1 MRRSVQILFLAIFT
15 LFFFLNAYGEKSNVA
30 VDLFLR
36 IDPLIAIT
44 NSLASRQF
52 HYNLLLSLVVVV
64 SAILAG
70 RFFCGYICPLGTLFD
85 LAGGKDKG
93 KRYALRNG
101 KYYILIFVV
110 VSALLSLNLTHLFDP
125 IAFLTRVYTFF
136 LYPFTIFFANISLD
150 IVRPLAEY
158 CNLLYLSHKYY
169 NQPVF
174 SLNIITILLLVALFF
189 LNVLS
194 HRFWCRNLCP
204 LGGLLALL
212 SRFGMVKRQVDK
224 NCNSCMKCHE
234 KCPMGAIQD
243 QPQKTVEEECIECNT
258 CSRICPQSAVSF
270 KVSAPRFS
278 RVHSQINLTKRW
290 FFFSAGASA
299 LAVLS
304 HRIDPV
310 SKIASGRLI
319 RPPGSL
325 PENLFLKLCIR
336 CGQCMKVCP
345 TNTLQPCFF
354 ESGIEGIWSPRLFA
368 RLAGCDQTCN
378 LCGTVCP
385 TDAIRSL
392 SLEEKKHAKIGTA
405 FIDRDRCLVWEQ
417 DRLCFICDEQ
427 CPYNAIVYR
436 WKDGFRRP
444 FVIDNKCNGCGFC
457 EQACPLQGESAIQVT
472 AQNEIRLESGS
483 YVRKAEELKLKLK
496 EDPGDDR
503 FFLNNKKTG
512 KEAINTKIPE
522 GFILK

>member
-1 MRRSVQILFLAIFT
+1 MRRGVQLFFLAIFT
-15 LFFFLNAYGEKSNVA
+15 LLFFLNAYGEKFPA
-30 VDLFLR
+30 PADLFLR
-36 IDPLIAIT
+36 INPLLAIT
-44 NSLASRQF
+44 SCLASRQF
-52 HYNLLLSLVVVV
+52 HYNLLLSLIIVV

-85 LAGGKDKG
+85 LAGKRDKG

-101 KYYILIFVV
+101 KYYILIFLLAA
-110 VSALLSLNLTHLFDP
+110 ALLGLNLAYIFDP
-125 IAFLTRVYTFF
+125 ISFLTRIYTFF
-136 LYPFTIFFANISLD
+136 LYPFTTLSANLSLD
-150 IVRPLAEY
+150 FVRPLAEY
-158 CNLLYLSHKYY
+158 FNLLYLSHKYFY
-169 NQPVF
+169 QPVF
-174 SLNIITILLLVALFF
+174 SLNIITILLCVLLLF
-189 LNVLS
+189 LNFLS

-204 LGGLLALL
+204 LGGLLAFL
-212 SRFGMVKRQVDK
+212 SRFAVIKRRVSLS
-224 NCNSCMKCHE
+224 CNSCMKCHSQ
-234 KCPMGAIQD
+234 CPMGAIKD
-243 QPQKTVEEECIECNT
+243 QPQEAIEEECIECNT
-258 CSRICPQSAVSF
+258 CSRICPESAVSF
-270 KVSAPRFS
+270 KVPTPRFP
-278 RVHSQINLTKRW
+278 RARPQINLTKRW
-290 FFFSAGASA
+290 FFFSAGAGA

-385 TDAIRSL
+385 TDAIRPL

-405 FIDRDRCLVWEQ
+405 FIDRNRCLVWEQ

-457 EQACPLQGESAIQVT
+457 EQACPLQGESAIMVT

-503 FFLNNKKTG
+503 FFLNNEKTG
-512 KEAINTKIPE
+512 KEAISTKIPE